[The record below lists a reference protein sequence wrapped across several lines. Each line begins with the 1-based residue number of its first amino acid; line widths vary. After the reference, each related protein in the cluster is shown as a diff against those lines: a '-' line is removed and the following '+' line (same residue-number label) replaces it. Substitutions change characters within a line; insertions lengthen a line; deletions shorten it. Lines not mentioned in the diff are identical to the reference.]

1 MEKEK
6 IQEIEIN
13 LLLDALFFR
22 YGYDFRD
29 YDRSSLTR
37 RILQCLEHC
46 TFQHVSE
53 IIPRLLYN
61 GEFLTRLVHALSVNT
76 TEMFRDPRTFAA
88 LREQVFPVLATYPFI
103 NIWHAGCASGEEVYS
118 LAILLQEAGLLCHAR
133 IYATDM
139 DEEVL
144 AKAQEGVYAVDHLEK
159 FEKNYLLAGGCRHLR
174 EYISVGYGLF
184 RLEDRLRQSMIF
196 ANHNLVT
203 DGVFAEIHLLLCR
216 NVLIYFNA
224 TLRERAFRLFHDSLG
239 RGGFLCLGSSESLP
253 PAEWKLSLVPVAP
266 RERIFRKMPSL
277 EPLP

>member
-6 IQEIEIN
+6 IQEIEVN

-29 YDRSSLTR
+29 YDRNSLTR
-37 RILQCLEHC
+37 RILKCLETC

-76 TEMFRDPRTFAA
+76 TEMFRDPLTFAA
-88 LREQVFPVLATYPFI
+88 LRERVFPVLASYPFI
-103 NIWHAGCASGEEVYS
+103 NIWHAGCATGEEVYS
-118 LAILLQEAGLLCHAR
+118 LAILLHEAGLLRHAR

-144 AKAQEGVYAVDHLEK
+144 AKAQEGVYSIDHLEK
-159 FEKNYLLAGGCRHLR
+159 FEENYLQAGGIHQLKA
-174 EYISVGYGLF
+174 YISIGYGLF
-184 RLEDRLRQSMIF
+184 RIDDRLRQQMIF

-224 TLRERAFRLFHDSLG
+224 TLRERAFRLFCDSLG

-253 PAEWKLSLVPVAP
+253 PPEWKLSFAPVAP
-266 RERIFRKMPSL
+266 RERIFRKMPLL
-277 EPLP
+277 ELPA